1 LIVINSNMIIIVES
15 KKKGIDSEEDSEIL
29 QEFLEES
36 VSGNEFLIC

>member
-1 LIVINSNMIIIVES
+1 MIIIVES